1 MAPGGMKPQPVEDA
15 SGYRGQADRLLTPVN
30 EAELVTFL
38 VANREPVT
46 VVGALS
52 GVTGGAVPTTGVAIS
67 LAKFDR
73 CEIGRGMARVGAGLL
88 LADLQVAAKAS
99 KQFYAP
105 DPTYNGA
112 SMGGTFANNASG
124 SRSFRFGSTRRHV
137 LALRAVF
144 MDGTVREFRRGE
156 AIDFDVPRV
165 TVPATTKHQAG
176 YPLEPGMDWID
187 VLIGSEG
194 TLAILTEA
202 TVRLLPA
209 PAELLSGV
217 LFFPSEAAALAAVDA
232 WRTLPQLRML
242 EYFDAESLNLLREVI
257 PESPR
262 CAAAL
267 LIEQEG
273 DDTGYLDSAP
283 IDEASWFGTTD
294 ADRERFRKFRHAL
307 PERVNDTVRRNGYL
321 KMGTDYAVPPGRNAE
336 MIARYREMLD
346 PTGIRY
352 VIYGHIGDAHVHVN
366 MLPATAE
373 QARQSQRFLH
383 DFAHEAVLRGG
394 TVGAEHGLGKRK
406 RDLLSLLYSGPEIEA
421 MKAVKRRLDPR
432 WLLGQGN
439 LFPCEPASCSPSC

>member
-1 MAPGGMKPQPVEDA
+1 MPKPVEDA
-15 SGYRGQADRLLTPVN
+15 SGYQGQADQFFTPAS
-30 EAELVTFL
+30 EAELVAFL
-38 VANREPVT
+38 AANREPVT

-52 GVTGGAVPTTGVAIS
+52 GVTGGAVPAAGVAIS

-73 CEIGRGMARVGAGLL
+73 CEIGRGTARVGAGLL
-88 LADLQVAAKAS
+88 LADLQAAAKGS

-124 SRSFRFGSTRRHV
+124 SRSFRFGSTRRHI

-144 MDGTVREFRRGE
+144 VDGTVREFVRGE

-165 TVPATTKHQAG
+165 TAPGTTKHQAG
-176 YPLEPGMDWID
+176 YPLKPGMDWID
-187 VLIGSEG
+187 LLIGSEG

-202 TVRLLPA
+202 TVQLLPA

-262 CAAAL
+262 CPAAL

-307 PERVNDTVRRNGYL
+307 PERVNDTVRRNGYM
-321 KMGTDYAVPPGRNAE
+321 KMGTDYAVPPTRNAE

-373 QARQSQRFLH
+373 QARQSQQFLH

-406 RDLLSLLYSGPEIEA
+406 RGLLSLLYSDGEIEA

-432 WLLGQGN
+432 WLLGPGN
-439 LFPCEPASCSPSC
+439 LFPCEPASSSPFC

>member
-1 MAPGGMKPQPVEDA
+1 MGFAFEDA
-15 SGYRGQADRLLTPVN
+15 SGYKGEAAQQFTPAT
-30 EAELVTFL
+30 EAELVAFL
-38 VANREPVT
+38 QSNQEPIT

-52 GVTGGAVPTTGVAIS
+52 GVTGGAIPSSGVALS
-67 LAKFDR
+67 LAKFTR
-73 CEIGRGMARVGAGLL
+73 CDIAPGSARVGAGLL
-88 LADLQVAAKAS
+88 LSDLQAAAKAT

-112 SMGGTFANNASG
+112 SLGGTFANNASG

-144 MDGTVREFRRGE
+144 MDGTVREFLRGQP
-156 AIDFDVPRV
+156 IDFDVPAIQI
-165 TVPATTKHQAG
+165 PATTKHQAG
-176 YPLEPGMDWID
+176 YALSPGMDWID
-187 VLIGSEG
+187 LLIGSEG

-202 TVRLLPA
+202 TVQLLPA

-217 LFFPSEAAALAAVDA
+217 LFFPSEAEALRAVDA

-242 EYFDAESLNLLREVI
+242 EYFDAESLNLLREVH

-262 CAAAL
+262 CEAAL

-273 DDTGYLDSAP
+273 DDTDYLDDAP

-307 PERVNDTVRRNGYL
+307 PERVNDTVRRNGYM
-321 KMGTDYAVPPGRNAE
+321 KMGTDYAVPAARNAE
-336 MIARYREMLD
+336 MIARYREILA

-373 QARQSQRFLH
+373 QARLSQQLLH

-406 RDLLSLLYSGPEIEA
+406 RDLLHLLYSGPEIEA
-421 MKAVKRRLDPR
+421 MKAVKRRLDPH

-439 LFPCEPASCSPSC
+439 LFPCEPASSS